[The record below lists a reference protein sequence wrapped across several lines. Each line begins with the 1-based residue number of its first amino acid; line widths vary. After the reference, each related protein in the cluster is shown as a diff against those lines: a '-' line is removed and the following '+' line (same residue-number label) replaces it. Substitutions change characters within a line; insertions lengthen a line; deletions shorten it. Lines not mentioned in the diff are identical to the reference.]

1 MDQELKPLP
10 VNIHNFGDLRLAQSW
25 HVNPEALQQ
34 RIEAQQQALRAQQ
47 EQLQSLPP
55 IALDCSD
62 FAQIRARGAVL
73 VDKSAHLLN
82 LVNKFKVYLCR
93 PYGFG
98 TSIIM
103 SMLDELFTHGTE
115 QFEGLI
121 IHDLWPPQERYPVVR
136 VSLKG
141 LSNPETI
148 DNELIERLYDAFA
161 QAGFAGVS
169 EVKHNY
175 AQSGFSDVLLDLDLL
190 RYQAQQQE
198 SGEWRP
204 KTIVLLLEDCDY
216 PLLATLHDYDAFEH
230 NFELLH
236 ALFAWLYRL
245 RSVRFSCVTGS
256 VCFLQFMQSTD
267 DEFTNISRASSCAD
281 LVGYTPAELELY
293 FGPHLKL
300 AAQRLNLS
308 VADLV
313 TELPRHYG
321 GYCFN
326 YYDPSAQVYC
336 PWSINHFICPNA
348 GAR

>member
-1 MDQELKPLP
+1 M
-10 VNIHNFGDLRLAQSW
+10 
-25 HVNPEALQQ
+25 
-34 RIEAQQQALRAQQ
+34 
-47 EQLQSLPP
+47 
-55 IALDCSD
+55 
-62 FAQIRARGAVL
+62 

-82 LVNKFKVYLCR
+82 IVNKFKVYLCR

-103 SMLDELFTHGTE
+103 SMLEELFTHGTE

-148 DNELIERLYDAFA
+148 DNELIERLCDAFA

-308 VADLV
+308 VAGLV
-313 TELPRHYG
+313 TELTRHYG
-321 GYCFN
+321 VFCFN
-326 YYDPSAQVYC
+326 NHDETDQVLC
-336 PWSINHFICPNA
+336 PWSINHFFQQLNDPTAVPIFGDYWAPA
-348 GAR
+348 QHHILTALARRFSPRPDFFDYIKQQGLSIELCHHYQNNSYSKQHLSALLTLP

>member
-1 MDQELKPLP
+1 
-10 VNIHNFGDLRLAQSW
+10 
-25 HVNPEALQQ
+25 
-34 RIEAQQQALRAQQ
+34 
-47 EQLQSLPP
+47 
-55 IALDCSD
+55 
-62 FAQIRARGAVL
+62 
-73 VDKSAHLLN
+73 
-82 LVNKFKVYLCR
+82 
-93 PYGFG
+93 
-98 TSIIM
+98 M
-103 SMLDELFTHGTE
+103 SMLEELFTHGTE

-148 DNELIERLYDAFA
+148 DNELIERLCDAFA

-336 PWSINHFICPNA
+336 PWSINHFFAQMLEPDKEPEFGTYWLKQPQLKPKLQAIAQAFEPELQNLIQRQPGYFVSRYLLSADARYIQLWQALNLGFISIKHIPEEGNSYGCPNLEME
-348 GAR
+348 RSLKRIFELQ